1 MPRSVGFAVMAL
13 LGIAALSFGCT
24 QSEPRADEKRV
35 AGDAVHDASI
45 TTLIKTT
52 YLFNQHLDSFR
63 IQVDTRDGVVTLK
76 GSVPSDIHR
85 DLAAAIAGNAEGV
98 REVRNELELAE
109 AGGDGPEEAERTFG
123 EAVRDA
129 SVTASVKMALAF
141 ERSVRGSAIR
151 VHTDRGTVTLTGE
164 VDSEAERQIAA
175 RVARDIEGVKHVVS
189 NVQVR
194 S

>member
-1 MPRSVGFAVMAL
+1 MPRPVGFAVMVF
-13 LGIAALSFGCT
+13 LGIAALSVGCM
-24 QSEPRADEKRV
+24 QSEPRADEKR
-35 AGDAVHDASI
+35 AGGDAVHDASI

-52 YLFNQHLDSFR
+52 YLFNRHLDSFR
-63 IQVDTRDGVVTLK
+63 IHVKTSDGVVTLQ

-109 AGGDGPEEAERTFG
+109 AGGDGPEEVEKTFG

-141 ERSVRGSAIR
+141 ERSVRGSAIS

-189 NVQVR
+189 NVHVR

>member
-1 MPRSVGFAVMAL
+1 MPRPAGFAVMAL
-13 LGIAALSFGCT
+13 LGVAALSLGCT
-24 QSEPRADEKRV
+24 QSEPRADEKRDG
-35 AGDAVHDASI
+35 GDAVHDASI

-52 YLFNQHLDSFR
+52 YLFNQHLDSCR
-63 IQVDTRDGVVTLK
+63 IQVDTRGGVVTLQ

-85 DLAAAIAGNAEGV
+85 DLAVAIAGNAEGV
-98 REVRNELELAE
+98 RQVRNELALAE
-109 AGGDGPEEAERTFG
+109 MEGDGPEEAERTYG

-151 VHTDRGTVTLTGE
+151 VRTERGTVTLTGE

-189 NVQVR
+189 NVHVR